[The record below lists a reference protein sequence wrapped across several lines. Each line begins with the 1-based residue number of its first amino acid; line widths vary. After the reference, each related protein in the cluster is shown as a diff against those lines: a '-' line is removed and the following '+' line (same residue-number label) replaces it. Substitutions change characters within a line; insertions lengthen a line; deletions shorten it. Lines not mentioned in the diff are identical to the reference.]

1 MSVKNAGASSRRSID
16 NKGSVA
22 QALSSVNSDFQNI
35 RSCFSLF
42 DHTGSH
48 SSLID
53 ARLAAATV
61 SFMKELLPSSE
72 GHSYLGSAE
81 VPVGFPIISATVDDV
96 RSTSSRRAAGLSFV
110 NWGWLHVWLPI
121 SCPSAAMRRTISG
134 YAAAF
139 WPIRKNVA
147 LIPLVLRISRSRGVR
162 VG

>member
-81 VPVGFPIISATVDDV
+81 VPVSPRCIRGTGSSIAINSETV
-96 RSTSSRRAAGLSFV
+96 TNL
-110 NWGWLHVWLPI
+110 
-121 SCPSAAMRRTISG
+121 
-134 YAAAF
+134 
-139 WPIRKNVA
+139 
-147 LIPLVLRISRSRGVR
+147 
-162 VG
+162 